1 MGIICQEDKKKGD
14 INIGKKNSQS
24 SVHLGKTIDCNAYNN
39 PKDNNLKQKD
49 LSISNSN
56 DIMSNND
63 DNSNYESTE
72 KEIKHDKIIQN
83 FSSLNEYK
91 NKNQIQ
97 DTFFESTE
105 ERDDSVYIE
114 LKKLEKEQLKRE
126 FEKNILNHKKNISG
140 KLSLKVNN
148 DLIQNIIEMQDAKYI
163 FKNKIIENI
172 NSIKNNKDEQGK
184 KYDINYL
191 TILLVGRKDIGKT
204 TLVKYILN
212 LKDEDIKRLQK
223 NAGNSDFVTYKSQNI
238 TYLKL
243 IEYKGIGYEKGSDP
257 NTIGHNTVKF
267 INNHIN
273 RINKNKGDS
282 YNDYV
287 HCIWYC
293 VSDTRFE
300 QSEQVVLRK
309 LKSSYH
315 DNNLPIVLVYTQA
328 IDIDIADKIGNY
340 IDEIGEKTDFVKV
353 CAKEVELANN
363 GGSLPSFGKEE
374 LLKITLRK
382 CTEALGGNMI
392 NIMIKKISNDIKG
405 IMLDINS
412 LNEKAINNLIIDQFT
427 NKYNE
432 VLKDEQF
439 MNYIINMIGRN
450 LEKLFYGKKIFNSS
464 LNILI
469 QSDIIRNIK
478 NFISF
483 YKIKT
488 KEFIKT
494 KINTYPEIF
503 IDLQAKKEKEKR
515 RDIKVENK
523 RNINGF
529 KRTTE
534 VFLKKNFY
542 YISQRYVIDF
552 IIRNLCPEYFYEFR
566 KRLDDI
572 VKELLNYEFNLDI
585 KNELNLCFKMKL
597 KNFAEKNNIDI
608 NINLDKCEI
617 IENDLPNKNEI
628 NEEILKREVQDT
640 NSFDLGDNYNE
651 TKEESQNNES
661 IRNNTIENWF
671 PLIHN
676 NLKYLDNKL
685 IEVLNNNLQ
694 TKDCKDYYFK
704 LSNYDRVFNSLSEYI
719 KNDLDNFF
727 NLEKSKFINEIHS
740 EYTNKNIEHKLP
752 INSILN
758 KEQINNIYLS
768 KIKNEFHRLKQDE
781 SFANINKIT
790 TIVVGKS
797 GIGKSTLINNLL
809 ELEGDAMAEERA
821 GNIVTKKDGIYENH
835 NIPFLRIIDTRGIEL
850 CEQFGPDKIL
860 LNTLEIIEK
869 QINNK
874 DDDDENKYNNYV
886 QCIWYCVNGTSLD
899 PKEIEVIKGL
909 LQKKG
914 NIPLIIVYTNAKDKD
929 KIEKMK
935 QFIRKEFNDI
945 PFIDVLSR
953 TIKKVLNSFGKEDL
967 LKLTITQCKNS
978 LKTDVFKEIKKKNN
992 RCYN

>member
-494 KINTYPEIF
+494 KINILIQKYLLICK
-503 IDLQAKKEKEKR
+503 QKKKKKKEE
-515 RDIKVENK
+515 
-523 RNINGF
+523 
-529 KRTTE
+529 
-534 VFLKKNFY
+534 
-542 YISQRYVIDF
+542 IS
-552 IIRNLCPEYFYEFR
+552 
-566 KRLDDI
+566 
-572 VKELLNYEFNLDI
+572 
-585 KNELNLCFKMKL
+585 KL
-597 KNFAEKNNIDI
+597 KIR
-608 NINLDKCEI
+608 EI
-617 IENDLPNKNEI
+617 
-628 NEEILKREVQDT
+628 
-640 NSFDLGDNYNE
+640 
-651 TKEESQNNES
+651 
-661 IRNNTIENWF
+661 
-671 PLIHN
+671 
-676 NLKYLDNKL
+676 
-685 IEVLNNNLQ
+685 
-694 TKDCKDYYFK
+694 
-704 LSNYDRVFNSLSEYI
+704 
-719 KNDLDNFF
+719 
-727 NLEKSKFINEIHS
+727 
-740 EYTNKNIEHKLP
+740 
-752 INSILN
+752 
-758 KEQINNIYLS
+758 
-768 KIKNEFHRLKQDE
+768 
-781 SFANINKIT
+781 
-790 TIVVGKS
+790 
-797 GIGKSTLINNLL
+797 
-809 ELEGDAMAEERA
+809 
-821 GNIVTKKDGIYENH
+821 
-835 NIPFLRIIDTRGIEL
+835 
-850 CEQFGPDKIL
+850 
-860 LNTLEIIEK
+860 
-869 QINNK
+869 
-874 DDDDENKYNNYV
+874 
-886 QCIWYCVNGTSLD
+886 
-899 PKEIEVIKGL
+899 
-909 LQKKG
+909 
-914 NIPLIIVYTNAKDKD
+914 
-929 KIEKMK
+929 
-935 QFIRKEFNDI
+935 
-945 PFIDVLSR
+945 
-953 TIKKVLNSFGKEDL
+953 
-967 LKLTITQCKNS
+967 
-978 LKTDVFKEIKKKNN
+978 
-992 RCYN
+992 